1 MEQHLTRRAFLATS
15 TAAGLGLA
23 AARRLDAAPFKTKLY
38 KATIVGKPTE
48 AKLKS
53 LKDAGFDGVEA
64 RSTSVDEAAKCRKI
78 AEKLGM
84 RIHSI
89 MRGGSPAGLRAAQ
102 AYGADAVLHVPGGV
116 RAKPIPQPWEFDIEF
131 DPKNG
136 HLARVVKSDNAKYKA
151 YIKAHNRSMDS
162 ARESVKR
169 LIPVAEKTKVVIA
182 LENVWNNF
190 CVRPELMKWLV
201 SSFQS
206 PWVKAYFDVGNH
218 VKYAAV
224 VRDGKPQILYPPEV
238 WIRGFGPLVAKIH
251 IKDYKLNPD
260 GKGGKWAKIR
270 EGSVNW
276 PAVRQ
281 ALEDVGYDGWLTNE
295 SGGLSLQELSKRFDL
310 IIAGK

>member
-1 MEQHLTRRAFLATS
+1 VA
-15 TAAGLGLA
+15 
-23 AARRLDAAPFKTKLY
+23 
-38 KATIVGKPTE
+38 
-48 AKLKS
+48 
-53 LKDAGFDGVEA
+53 
-64 RSTSVDEAAKCRKI
+64 EAAKCRKI

-84 RIHSI
+84 RIHSV
-89 MRGGSPAGLRAAQ
+89 MRGGSPSGLRAAQ

-116 RAKPIPQPWEFDIEF
+116 RARPIPQPWEFDIEL
-131 DPKNG
+131 DEKTG
-136 HLARVVKSDNAKYKA
+136 HLRRVVKGDNDKYKA
-151 YIKAHNRSMDS
+151 YIEAHNRSMDS
-162 ARESVKR
+162 SRESIKR
-169 LIPVAEKTKVVIA
+169 LIPIAEKTKVVIA

-190 CVRPELMKWLV
+190 CVRPELLKWLV
-201 SSFQS
+201 ASFQS

-238 WIRGFGPLVAKIH
+238 WIRAFGPLLAKVH

-260 GKGGKWAKIR
+260 GKGGNWARIR

-281 ALEDVGYDGWLTNE
+281 ALEDVGYNGWLTNE
-295 SGGLSLQELSKRFDL
+295 SGGLSLKELSKRFDL